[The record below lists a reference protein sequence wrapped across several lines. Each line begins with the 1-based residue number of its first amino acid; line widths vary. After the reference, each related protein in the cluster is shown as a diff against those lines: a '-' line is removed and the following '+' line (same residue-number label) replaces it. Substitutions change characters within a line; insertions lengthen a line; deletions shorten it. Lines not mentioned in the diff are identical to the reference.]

1 MSEQGNPRTT
11 EHRLPKRDR
20 PWVMRT
26 YAGHSDARRSNELY
40 RRNLE
45 KGQTGLSIAF
55 DLPTQTGY
63 DPDHVLA
70 RGEVGKVGVSV
81 AHKGDMHQLLDGI
94 PLDEMNTSMTINAT
108 AAWLLALYV
117 TVAEENGV
125 DRAELKGTTQN
136 DIIKEYLSRGTYAF
150 PPEPSLRLIA
160 DMVAFSV
167 NEVPSWNPTNICSYH
182 LQEAG
187 ATPVQE
193 IAYALS
199 TAIAVL
205 DEVKARGQVAEEDF
219 AKVFGRISFFVN
231 AGIRLVEEIAKL
243 RTMGLLW
250 EQIGR
255 ERYGVTD
262 EKMLRFRYGVQVN
275 SLGLTE
281 AQPENNI
288 QRIVLEALAVTL
300 SRDARARALQLPAW
314 NEAMGLPRPWD
325 QQWSLRIQQVLAEE
339 TDLLEYPDVFT
350 GSVVMEGLVEELASG
365 AREEM
370 AVVEER
376 GGAVNAVPYMKAR
389 LVESNRER
397 VARIEKGEQK
407 VVGQNSYTESEDS
420 PLTAGAD
427 GGILT
432 PDPEVE
438 RERIEALAEW
448 KAERDEAAVAEAL
461 AELARVAADEAANVM
476 PATIAA
482 AKAGATTGE
491 WAQTMRDVF
500 GAYRAPTGV
509 DGAAPP
515 SDRGQ
520 LAELRQR
527 VDEASERIGH
537 RIKILVGKPGLDGH
551 SNGAEQIALRARDVG
566 MEVIYQGI
574 RLTPAEIAES
584 ALQEDVDVVG
594 LSILSGSHLE
604 LIPEVIR
611 LLADEGVEVPVVVG
625 GIIPLADA
633 KRLREAGV
641 AGVYT
646 PKDFDVNRIMGEI
659 VDLVS
664 ARANAGATA

>member
-1 MSEQGNPRTT
+1 MS
-11 EHRLPKRDR
+11 EHRLPEPDR

-45 KGQTGLSIAF
+45 KGQTGLSVAF

-63 DPDHVLA
+63 DSDHILA
-70 RGEVGKVGVSV
+70 RGEVGKVGVSI
-81 AHKGDMHQLLDGI
+81 ANKGDMHALFDGI

-108 AAWLLALYV
+108 AAWLLGLYI

-125 DRAELKGTTQN
+125 DRSELKGTTQN

-150 PPEPSLRLIA
+150 PPEPSMRLIA
-160 DMVAFSV
+160 DMVAFTV

-187 ATPVQE
+187 ATPIQE

-199 TAIAVL
+199 TGIAVL
-205 DEVKARGQVAEEDF
+205 DEVKARGQVADADF
-219 AKVFGRISFFVN
+219 PKVFGRISFFVN
-231 AGIRLVEEIAKL
+231 AGIRLIEEIAKL
-243 RTMGLLW
+243 RAMGRIW
-250 EQIGR
+250 NEIGR

-300 SRDARARALQLPAW
+300 SRDARARAIQLPAW

-325 QQWSLRIQQVLAEE
+325 QQWSLRIQQVLANE
-339 TDLLEYPDVFT
+339 TDLLEYPDIFE
-350 GSVVMEGLVEELASG
+350 GSKVMDGLVEELVEG
-365 AREEM
+365 ARAEM
-370 AVVEER
+370 AVVEEH
-376 GGAVNAVPYMKAR
+376 GGAVAAVPYMKAR
-389 LVESNRER
+389 LVESHRER
-397 VARIEKGEQK
+397 VGRIESGELK
-407 VVGQNSYTESEDS
+407 VIGQNSFTETEDS

-438 RERIEALAEW
+438 RERVKALEVWRAT
-448 KAERDEAAVAEAL
+448 RDEKAARGAL
-461 AELARVAADEAANVM
+461 EELARVAATEDENVM
-476 PATIAA
+476 PATIEA

-491 WAQTMRDVF
+491 WAAALRETF
-500 GAYRAPTGV
+500 GAYRGPTGV

-515 SDRGQ
+515 ADRDQ
-520 LAELRQR
+520 LAEIRGR
-527 VDEASERIGH
+527 VDEVSTELGH
-537 RIKILVGKPGLDGH
+537 RVKILVGKPGLDGH
-551 SNGAEQIALRARDVG
+551 SNGSEQIALRARDSG
-566 MEVIYQGI
+566 MEVVYQGI
-574 RLTPAEIAES
+574 RLTPEEIAES

-594 LSILSGSHLE
+594 LSILSGSHLV
-604 LIPEVIR
+604 LIPEIVRR
-611 LLADEGVEVPVVVG
+611 LRDEGSDVPVVVG
-625 GIIPLADA
+625 GIIPPADA
-633 KRLREAGV
+633 ERLREAGV
-641 AGVYT
+641 DGVYT
-646 PKDFDVNRIMGEI
+646 PKDFDINRIMGEI
-659 VDLVS
+659 VEIVHR
-664 ARANAGATA
+664 RAAAGAAA